1 MPASR
6 AAVSDT
12 DGPKPSGFY
21 AAHSAQEIRALREH
35 PQFPAAL
42 RFLATGLVDLYDGNL
57 LLNQVLN
64 DRGRLVLSFL
74 VLYLHFSGRAD
85 GLPGGFTTSRLT
97 AHCVEAGICSPGRAV
112 AMLALMRFG
121 GYLQLAP
128 STTDRRAKVLVP
140 TDRMIAVVQKRLTH
154 QFGALALLLPEGGE
168 ALARLPDIDFI
179 AALSRRLGERFLAG
193 ARLTPH
199 APELHPF
206 MERNAGLIMVLS
218 LFLAGKPDDTFP
230 PTKPVRIS
238 ISALA
243 RRFAVSRP
251 HVMNL
256 LRDAEQEGFLR
267 RDGQQGEDIVVLPRL
282 AEAVQNLFATIF
294 LFQAESAREA
304 LADLKSGTSAGATDL

>member
-1 MPASR
+1 MAASQATTSEPAGLY
-6 AAVSDT
+6 AT
-12 DGPKPSGFY
+12 PS
-21 AAHSAQEIRALREH
+21 AEEVRALREH

-42 RFLATGLVDLYDGNL
+42 RFFAAGLVDIYDGNR

-74 VLYLHFSGRAD
+74 VLYLHFSGGAE
-85 GLPGGFTTSRLT
+85 GLPGGGFTTSRLT
-97 AHCVEAGICSPGRAV
+97 AHCVETGICSPGRAV

-121 GYLQLAP
+121 GYLQSAA
-128 STTDRRAKVLVP
+128 STTDRRTKVLVP
-140 TDRMIAVVQKRLTH
+140 TDRMIAAVQERLTC

-168 ALARLPDIDFI
+168 ALARVSDIEFV

-193 ARLTPH
+193 ARPLLH
-199 APELHPF
+199 APELHPL
-206 MERNAGLIMVLS
+206 MERNAGLMVVLS

-230 PTKPVRIS
+230 PTRPVRIS

-251 HVMNL
+251 HVINL

-267 RDGQQGEDIVVLPRL
+267 RDGLQGEEIVVLPL
-282 AEAVQNLFATIF
+282 LSDAAQNFFATVF
-294 LFQAESAREA
+294 LYQAKSAREA
-304 LADLKSGTSAGATDL
+304 LADLKHDPRTGKVPG